1 MNTNYIQI
9 KSVLVKLLQD
19 QQFLRNLLV
28 AYFEISKV
36 NAFRKGSHIKPK
48 QRKFQ
53 VPDHN
58 LSAKCIDDFY
68 SSRVVCCISTLKKDR
83 TGLGKILIPNSFNE
97 VVVLTVESIIQAEV
111 STQPFLEMITA

>member
-1 MNTNYIQI
+1 MNTKYIQI

-53 VPDHN
+53 VPGHN

-68 SSRVVCCISTLKKDR
+68 SSRVVLLHLDAKERSDR
-83 TGLGKILIPNSFNE
+83 VRENFDS
-97 VVVLTVESIIQAEV
+97 
-111 STQPFLEMITA
+111 